1 MAQID
6 NLLGTIIRS
15 DKTLNQQV
23 EILTSIPGIG
33 MSTAYALV
41 IEMPELGA
49 LSGKQAAA
57 LAGLAPMSRQSGK
70 WRGHER
76 IQGGR
81 TLLRKAIF
89 MPALVAVR
97 YNPDMKAKYE
107 QLVSSGKCKKQAI
120 TAVMRKLIVLANA
133 LLRDRRKWTPMGT

>member
-23 EILTSIPGIG
+23 EILTGIPGIG

-70 WRGHER
+70 WKGHER

-81 TLLRKAIF
+81 ILLRKAVF